1 MPPPQT
7 ASWRAIRWRRL
18 APDDPL
24 RLLRSV
30 LSWRGGYIAVD
41 ARASEGSSATP
52 VWTSRDG
59 GLWMP
64 VPFDTATTFWPGLL
78 VVGIGEVPSGLIAL
92 TLLDGSSQR
101 GAGCPAYGPTLPLM
115 SWTSPDGRSWTP
127 HAGPDLG
134 QPSTWS
140 EPPIL
145 AAGSAGLVAASP
157 TSPTRLATSVDGIHW
172 RTLPAGALPSGL
184 RIRDVVGT
192 TVGFTAVGALP
203 VDADHERAVAMRSA
217 DGATWTGPFA
227 LEMGTA
233 RDPQGG
239 AGLGSVGPGK
249 ATGWPPAHRCPIGSP
264 VPPAGLV
271 GGTAYAQAPYS
282 RPSHRGERPSHQA
295 VGTRLPRGAGMP
307 KLVVTHAVIDVERWL
322 KGKAERVAVIGP
334 YATNV
339 TDHVAMDG
347 SNNVAI
353 TADIHDMAGAQAMMT
368 SPSPEDAALE
378 EKHGV
383 IQPMTVYI
391 EK

>member
-1 MPPPQT
+1 MPAGPSTDIFGISVPPPQT
-7 ASWRAIRWRRL
+7 ASWSAIRWRRL

-30 LSWRGGYIAVD
+30 LSWRGGYIAVGS
-41 ARASEGSSATP
+41 RASEGSTATP

-78 VVGIGEVPSGLIAL
+78 VVGIDEVPSGLVAL
-92 TLLDGSSQR
+92 TLLGGSYQC
-101 GAGCPAYGPTLPLM
+101 GAGCPTYGPTLPLM

-140 EPPIL
+140 EPPVL
-145 AAGSAGLVAASP
+145 AAGSAGLVVASP

-192 TVGFTAVGALP
+192 TGGFTAVGALP

-227 LEMGTA
+227 LEMGAAAAFIRASTGPSWGATELVAARSGLIAVGQVLATPGAALWWQSANGRDWRPLPAFPPLGPTA
-233 RDPQGG
+233 CTGEG
-239 AGLGSVGPGK
+239 CGSQPNGE
-249 ATGWPPAHRCPIGSP
+249 
-264 VPPAGLV
+264 LV
-271 GGTAYAQAPYS
+271 GDGERVIALRGGPRAGVWASSDGLAWQTLAASGDLPSGQAIQAVLLPGGVLLSDGTTTWFGEAQA
-282 RPSHRGERPSHQA
+282 R
-295 VGTRLPRGAGMP
+295 
-307 KLVVTHAVIDVERWL
+307 
-322 KGKAERVAVIGP
+322 
-334 YATNV
+334 
-339 TDHVAMDG
+339 
-347 SNNVAI
+347 
-353 TADIHDMAGAQAMMT
+353 
-368 SPSPEDAALE
+368 
-378 EKHGV
+378 
-383 IQPMTVYI
+383 
-391 EK
+391 